1 MGRCGCDAGP
11 VRQPD
16 PGSGLAGLER
26 AHRRSGA
33 HGGTHDRGWPRGR
46 RARHRAW
53 AGSDRSGRS
62 GRGPPAGRH
71 DQHARPDAGRDRGA
85 GPLRG
90 DSVPDRDPGSARG
103 RTGGRPAVL
112 RGRLP
117 AAPASDAHRPRD
129 RPGDGHPG
137 GLRPWRLVGDR
148 RRDRGRAGHPRA
160 GLARAPGID
169 EPGRSVGRQPGRP
182 GGRPDRPAAGGP
194 RHRRTADDDA
204 RPRRDLPDDRHRGEP
219 GPRDRRDDDP
229 DPRRRPGL
237 GRRLG
242 RHPGRRRRSASD
254 PALGRGLVRRARTRP
269 EAGRRRRLGQGPRGP
284 GG

>member
-53 AGSDRSGRS
+53 VGSDRSGRS
-62 GRGPPAGRH
+62 GRGPPARH
-71 DQHARPDAGRDRGA
+71 RPGEADEPEPDQHPRPDAGRDRGA

-90 DSVPDRDPGSARG
+90 DPVPDRDPRSARG
-103 RTGGRPAVL
+103 RPGGRPAVL

-117 AAPASDAHRPRD
+117 AAPTSDAHRSRD

-137 GLRPWRLVGDR
+137 GLRPRRLVGDR

-160 GLARAPGID
+160 GLARAPFID
-169 EPGRSVGRQPGRP
+169 EPSCRRSRQRGGP
-182 GGRPDRPAAGGP
+182 GGRPDGSAAGGP
-194 RHRRTADDDA
+194 RHRRAA
-204 RPRRDLPDDRHRGEP
+204 
-219 GPRDRRDDDP
+219 
-229 DPRRRPGL
+229 RRRPSTATRSS
-237 GRRLG
+237 GR
-242 RHPGRRRRSASD
+242 SS
-254 PALGRGLVRRARTRP
+254 
-269 EAGRRRRLGQGPRGP
+269 PR
-284 GG
+284 